1 MPHALAIL
9 VLPLLLLVLAFG
21 ASFAAAAEWQAVEQ
35 EKTYA
40 ISGTT
45 GPALYASIGERG
57 PVVGGGRRTIA
68 YTTFDLKWS
77 RDYRPQPDGSCTL
90 VSAKPWLTITT
101 TLPKPSRKLTGAVAG
116 EWKTFIDGMR
126 RHEKV
131 HGEHMK
137 EMVER
142 ILATTVGVTVADDPK
157 CRKIRQAL
165 QTPLS
170 EASQEQRARSRDFD
184 RAEMSQGA
192 NVHRLIL
199 GLVNGG

>member
-1 MPHALAIL
+1 MPHAFSTLVVTIL
-9 VLPLLLLVLAFG
+9 LLPLVFG
-21 ASFAAAAEWQAVEQ
+21 VSFAAAAEWQAVEQ

-40 ISGTT
+40 ISGAS

-90 VSAKPWLTITT
+90 VSAKPWLTIIYN
-101 TLPKPSRKLTGAVAG
+101 LPKPSQKLPEPVATN
-116 EWKTFIDGMR
+116 WKTFIDGMR

-142 ILATTVGVTVADDPK
+142 ILATTVGVSVADDPK
-157 CRKIRQAL
+157 CQKVRQAI
-165 QTPLS
+165 QKPLS
-170 EASQEQRARSRDFD
+170 EASLEQRARSREFD
-184 RAEMSQGA
+184 RVEMSQGA
-192 NVHRLIL
+192 NVHQLIL